1 MPRFWAYCNSVIL
14 SSKPPRCKHFLPILP
29 IEWQVKCIRKSYKGE
44 PSEIVPRS
52 KKAAAQKVQR
62 LCGVSPHSQRSE
74 MIHHIP
80 GRLIRPSRCSNTIS
94 MVFSFQTVRFSRT
107 APLAKT
113 EAASSSCRRPKGRA
127 AAQGL
132 ETWKVCSFRFFP
144 SRLLPGAGLPYIR
157 TSPPQDCKHHGG
169 KYWEESIQIVS
180 IAQGQHSR
188 PLSHRCAMPDSPF
201 CRCATSSPGRGKSAL
216 KVGALGSPRKLH
228 LFAKASPF
236 GRGVT
241 VGDGEGEP
249 AEIIRSCRM
258 PLRPLPVKKLLR
270 NARRRF

>member
-1 MPRFWAYCNSVIL
+1 
-14 SSKPPRCKHFLPILP
+14 
-29 IEWQVKCIRKSYKGE
+29 
-44 PSEIVPRS
+44 
-52 KKAAAQKVQR
+52 
-62 LCGVSPHSQRSE
+62 

-107 APLAKT
+107 APSVKT

-144 SRLLPGAGLPYIR
+144 SRLLPGAGLLYIR
-157 TSPPQDCKHHGG
+157 TSPLQDCKCRGG

-180 IAQGQHSR
+180 IAQGQHPR

-236 GRGVT
+236 GRGGSEQSELTERARTLPISVFYSST
-241 VGDGEGEP
+241 SYSRVWNTKGSCFSQLASLWVPPGTMRLVRWMP
-249 AEIIRSCRM
+249 RVISLPLKAENCRRM
-258 PLRPLPVKKLLR
+258 PSWLPISR
-270 NARRRF
+270 EP